1 MRRILHLVGSPVS
14 DFYAELSRLY
24 ARDCIEA
31 TADATRYEFHIAHVE
46 PGGQWT
52 FPASLEDDAIAN
64 SDRLSLADAIVRIDA
79 LGIELVV
86 PQMFCIPGMTHYRS
100 LFDTLGIAY
109 IGNEPAVMAMT
120 ADKAKARAVVA
131 AAGVRVPEGE
141 VLRVGEHAS
150 LAPPAVVKPVDA
162 DNSLGVTLVVDP
174 DDYPAAL
181 AAALTHSSR
190 VLVERFVELG
200 REVRCG
206 VIERNGELIA
216 LPLEEYAMDPNDR
229 TVRSAADK
237 LRREDDGQIH
247 LVAKE
252 STRAWIV
259 ELDDPVTARVQEVAR
274 RCHRALGCRD
284 YGLFDFRI
292 DPDGEPWFLEASLY
306 CSFSPKSVISM
317 MAAASGIELTDLFA
331 GFVDRALTTDRAMW
345 I

>member
-24 ARDCIEA
+24 ARDCIAA
-31 TADATRYEFHIAHVE
+31 TADVSRYEFHIAHVE
-46 PGGQWT
+46 PGGRWT
-52 FPASLEDDAIAN
+52 FPEDLDDDAIARC
-64 SDRLSLADAIVRIDA
+64 DRLSLADAIARIGA
-79 LGIELVV
+79 LDIELMV

-120 ADKAKARAVVA
+120 ADKATARAVVA

-141 VLRVGEHAS
+141 VLRVGEDAS
-150 LAPPAVVKPVDA
+150 LAPPVVVKPVDA
-162 DNSLGVTLVVDP
+162 DNSLGVVLVVDP

-181 AAALTHSSR
+181 ATAWKHSSQA
-190 VLVERFVELG
+190 LVERFVQLG

-206 VIERNGELIA
+206 VIERKGQLVA
-216 LPLEEYAMDPNDR
+216 LPLEEYAMDHNAKPIRD
-229 TVRSAADK
+229 AADK
-237 LRREDDGQIH
+237 LRRDDDGEMH

-259 ELDDPVTARVQEVAR
+259 DLDDPVTARVQEVAR

-292 DPDGEPWFLEASLY
+292 DPDGAPWFLEASLY
-306 CSFSPKSVISM
+306 CSFARKSVISM

-331 GFVDRALTTDRAMW
+331 GFVDRALTTNRTS
-345 I
+345 